1 VLSWNIEDSKLSDD
15 DVNIPRHSSA
25 ELTS

>member
-1 VLSWNIEDSKLSDD
+1 LSDD